1 MFVRSEAKKVRAKKE
16 LERKEEDGVIEV
28 VGGEA
33 TDISEDQV
41 EKKKSVMASTEK
53 VPYTP
58 RRTRDARCIWRLPS
72 RRRRGRRDDVRTS
85 RKSET
90 RRLSTGRRRG
100 RPECKRSKRTEPFA
114 SATKEFRLMDEI
126 LDVILEVDL
135 PRFLDSSLVDVDVH
149 PSYVSIVAKNK
160 VLRLKRMLPRRS
172 SYERSYIVE
181 NKIISWRRIEAPKD
195 ENKQDNQN
203 HHTAVQISDELLE
216 AAKKVPTDKHVQ

>member
-160 VLRLKRMLPRRS
+160 VLRLKFPELVHSDAGMA
-172 SYERSYIVE
+172 ERS
-181 NKIISWRRIEAPKD
+181 KITRTLRLTLPKAHVTPTQQLRAQLYRG
-195 ENKQDNQN
+195 EQDNK
-203 HHTAVQISDELLE
+203 LE
-216 AAKKVPTDKHVQ
+216 KDRSTKR